1 MSTPTLSPSLTLTL
15 TLTLTLALTLNLT
28 LNPNPNQAVGALPP
42 RRRAALAVRLSEKRC
57 LEGLVHTNLTLTLA
71 PTRTLS
77 LALTLTVTRCAP
89 RRSRRLAPSAAPR
102 SGTTSCSV

>member
-1 MSTPTLSPSLTLTL
+1 MEAA
-15 TLTLTLALTLNLT
+15 ALLGSFGSAELRTYATSAGADAREL
-28 LNPNPNQAVGALPP
+28 AVGALPP